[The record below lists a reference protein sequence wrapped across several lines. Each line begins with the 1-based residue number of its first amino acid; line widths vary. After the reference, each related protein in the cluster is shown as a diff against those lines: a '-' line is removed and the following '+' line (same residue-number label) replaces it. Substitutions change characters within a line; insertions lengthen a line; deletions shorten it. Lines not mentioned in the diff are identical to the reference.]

1 MFTLKKRE
9 DKKEEAV
16 YVTCFA
22 CFLFTLSR
30 RLMDH
35 GFTAQKKVVTI
46 QDSTQARC
54 FASRIPYKGYVPWQ
68 DGVKPISCLSP
79 TI

>member
-46 QDSTQARC
+46 QDSTQ
-54 FASRIPYKGYVPWQ
+54 G
-68 DGVKPISCLSP
+68 
-79 TI
+79 

>member
-1 MFTLKKRE
+1 LKRERKHKETKQKKKHYKNKEEIIKKRE

-46 QDSTQARC
+46 QDSTQ
-54 FASRIPYKGYVPWQ
+54 G
-68 DGVKPISCLSP
+68 
-79 TI
+79 